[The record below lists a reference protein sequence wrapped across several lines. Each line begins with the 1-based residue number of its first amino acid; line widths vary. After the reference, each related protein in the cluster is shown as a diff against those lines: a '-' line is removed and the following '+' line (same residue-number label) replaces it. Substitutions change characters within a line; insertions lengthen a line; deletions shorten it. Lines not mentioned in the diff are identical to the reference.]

1 MSVALSIAEVR
12 KTFGTRVAVERAAF
26 TVEGNEFVS
35 IVGPSGC
42 GKSTLLRMVAGL
54 VAPTAGRISVGGRAV
69 AGPIDN
75 VGMVFQ
81 SPVLLPWRT
90 TLANILFVAEVAGRK
105 TAAHVD
111 RARELIALAGLTG
124 FEDAYPH
131 QLSGGMQQR
140 AAICRALLMNPPLI
154 LMDEPFGALDVMT
167 RERMAFELQKIW
179 AANRNTV
186 LFVTHSITEAVLLS
200 DTIVVMTPRP
210 GRILDIVKVDLP
222 RPRDVSVLEHPRF
235 VELSAR
241 VRNGIGFASETSVRV
256 DTSVAMNGTREIV
269 SDPRS
274 VPDAGMR

>member
-1 MSVALSIAEVR
+1 MSVALEIADVR
-12 KTFGTRVAVERAAF
+12 KTFRTAVAVERASF

-54 VAPTAGRISVGGRAV
+54 VAPSAGRISVAGKRV
-69 AGPIDN
+69 TGPIRD

-81 SPVLLPWRT
+81 APVLLPWRT
-90 TLANILFVAEVAGRK
+90 TLSNILFVADVAGR
-105 TAAHVD
+105 TSPAHRE
-111 RARELIALAGLTG
+111 RARELIALAGLAG

-210 GRILDIVKVDLP
+210 GRIQDIVKVDLP

-235 VELSAR
+235 IELSAR
-241 VRNGIGFASETSVRV
+241 VRHGIGVGDEF
-256 DTSVAMNGTREIV
+256 
-269 SDPRS
+269 PRNAKS
-274 VPDAGMR
+274 SPTPLRA

>member
-1 MSVALSIAEVR
+1 MSVALEIAEVR
-12 KTFGTRVAVERAAF
+12 KTFGTGVAVERAAF
-26 TVEGNEFVS
+26 AVEGNEFVS

-54 VAPTAGRISVGGRAV
+54 IPPSAGRITVGGRV
-69 AGPIDN
+69 VSGPITD

-90 TLANILFVAEVAGRK
+90 TLANILFVAEVGGKKAS
-105 TAAHVD
+105 AHRH
-111 RARELIALAGLTG
+111 RALELVKLAGLRG

-131 QLSGGMQQR
+131 ELSGGMQQR
-140 AAICRALLMNPPLI
+140 AAICRALLLNPPLI

-179 AANRNTV
+179 AASKNTV

-210 GRILDIVKVDLP
+210 GRIQDIVKVDLP
-222 RPRDVSVLEHPRF
+222 RPRESSVLEHPRF
-235 VELSAR
+235 IELSAR
-241 VRNGIGFASETSVRV
+241 VRKGIG
-256 DTSVAMNGTREIV
+256 DLW
-269 SDPRS
+269 
-274 VPDAGMR
+274 AG

>member
-1 MSVALSIAEVR
+1 MSVALDIAEVR
-12 KTFGTRVAVERAAF
+12 KTFGTGVAVERAAF

-54 VAPTAGRISVGGRAV
+54 IPPSAGRITVGGRV
-69 AGPIDN
+69 VSGPIAD

-90 TLANILFVAEVAGRK
+90 TLANILFVAEVGGKKAS
-105 TAAHVD
+105 AHRH
-111 RARELIALAGLTG
+111 RALELVKLAGLRG

-131 QLSGGMQQR
+131 ELSGGMQQR
-140 AAICRALLMNPPLI
+140 AAICRALLLNPPLI

-179 AANRNTV
+179 AASKNTV

-210 GRILDIVKVDLP
+210 GRIQDIVKVDLP
-222 RPRDVSVLEHPRF
+222 RPREISVLEHPRF
-235 VELSAR
+235 IELSAR
-241 VRNGIGFASETSVRV
+241 VRKGIG
-256 DTSVAMNGTREIV
+256 DQW
-269 SDPRS
+269 
-274 VPDAGMR
+274 AG